1 MSTSLPPARHTR
13 QLADVLAHLFSGP
26 ERSLLVQQLN
36 ARLEEIILRT
46 TTADEEAQAII
57 RWFDDRD
64 RSAELIA
71 AIREKRPKAL
81 PPDFG
86 APSRPRSQCTTASQP
101 AARSSAGGTAFPAA
115 ADGSTAD
122 VLILTALKEEYD
134 EARNVDNGAIG
145 DWTVDNLSGFEV
157 AFRTY
162 RGADGS
168 PLRVALSWATRMRTI
183 ATAEAAGRLLDVV
196 KPRCLAMSGVCAGR
210 RGKVQPGDVIVGS
223 LLYTYD
229 TGAIQVDSDE
239 RRKPRSRFKPDPDP
253 VPLDEQ
259 WLHRAQA
266 FKATA
271 VAEFRPTDWL
281 VQRPPTLEA
290 QGNWVLA
297 QLRAG
302 TDPRDHAESSLRV
315 PAWKETV
322 ERLRKRRLVTKQV
335 PLALTSKGITHI
347 EALMLLHRDK
357 LPATAEW
364 KVHVAPIATGNNVMR
379 DPLLFDR
386 LSDSMREVLGVE
398 MEAAAIGRI
407 AMVRRL
413 HWIVMKGVMDHADDD
428 KEDGLKLFAAR
439 ASAECLLSFVR
450 HVAELRR
457 DVDVAQESHFESAL
471 DAAHPTEGLA
481 TSGVASRL
489 LVDPIYADLAPPSFD
504 VGTAWGLSRGRT
516 IGLLAGFHGA
526 LLFESLTSVE
536 EMLFEA
542 ALRAG
547 RSLPSRFWFRLRFD
561 RPTAEPADEARL
573 YALLATIDAGPR
585 SAWLARAGW
594 PDDVALGLLLEAPF
608 ESESQWGAVEPSL
621 SAWLQRLVCIG
632 SRRPLDV
639 IVHVQARTRVAA
651 AAAVER
657 LHAGLH
663 EDVRVSVE
671 AVRLRDAPAQ
681 AEALD
686 AAAQAEALCDFG
698 FAGAGATAAHE
709 DELARWLT
717 CAGVTLQAEA
727 TDRAR
732 RTNLAAEHPKIVAL
746 IQSLRVRPDPDAVP
760 GPAAHVL
767 ARLDQ
772 IAAIE
777 PEVDAQLL
785 SFVDMFLPGYTGA
798 LLRAYGTGARASG
811 QRAALRFASRT
822 REHADAYVDG
832 ALAAGRF
839 PSARDLPAAGGG
851 ATEILRSLQRRQS
864 DPRAAPHLAALAS
877 HIALLGIQA
886 AHTPAQASLEADAD
900 AAAIWELLA
909 EPITRDGLD
918 AILRAPLP
926 IRAAFGL
933 IDAAEWK
940 TVVSDEHRLRRVL
953 DMRADRSLCFEL
965 PALPP
970 SEAF

>member
-1 MSTSLPPARHTR
+1 MSTSLPPNPYAR
-13 QLADVLAHLFSGP
+13 QLADVLANLFSGP
-26 ERSLLVQQLN
+26 ERSILAQKLG
-36 ARLEEIILRT
+36 ALEKFSPQA
-46 TTADEEAQAII
+46 TTADEEAWAIV
-57 RWFDDRD
+57 RWFDGRD
-64 RSAELIA
+64 RSADLIA
-71 AIREKRPKAL
+71 AIRAERPNAL
-81 PPDFG
+81 SPDFSVLS
-86 APSRPRSQCTTASQP
+86 AP
-101 AARSSAGGTAFPAA
+101 ARSPLAGAAFTAGADGGTAE
-115 ADGSTAD
+115 

-134 EARNVDNGAIG
+134 EARKVDNGAIG
-145 DWTVDNLSGFEV
+145 DWRVDQNLSGFEV

-162 RGADGS
+162 RGADGR

-183 ATAEAAGRLLDVV
+183 ATADAAGGLLDVI

-210 RGKVQPGDVIVGS
+210 RGKVQPGDVIVGN

-229 TGAIQVDSDE
+229 TGAIQVEYDE
-239 RRKPRSRFKPDPDP
+239 RQKPQSRFKADPDP

-266 FKATA
+266 FKAAA
-271 VAEFRPTDWL
+271 VAEFRATNWL
-281 VQRPPTLEA
+281 EQRPPTLEA

-302 TDPRDHAESSLRV
+302 TDPTDHPESGLRV
-315 PAWKETV
+315 PAWKEIV
-322 ERLRKRRLVTKQV
+322 ERLRKRRLVTKQA
-335 PLALTSKGITHI
+335 PLALTSKGTTHI
-347 EALMLLHRDK
+347 DGLLLLHRDK
-357 LPATAEW
+357 LPAPAKW
-364 KVHVAPIATGNNVMR
+364 QVHVAPIATGNSVMR
-379 DPLLFDR
+379 DPRLFER

-398 MEAAAIGRI
+398 MEAAAIGRV
-407 AMVRRL
+407 AKGRRL

-428 KEDGLKLFAAR
+428 KEDGIKPFAAR
-439 ASAECLLSFVR
+439 ASAECLFSFVR
-450 HVAELRR
+450 RITELRC
-457 DVDVAQESHFESAL
+457 DVDIAQESNFEDAL
-471 DAAHPTEGLA
+471 EAAHPTEDLA
-481 TSGVASRL
+481 TSGVPSRL
-489 LVDPIYADLAPPSFD
+489 LVDPIYAREARPSFD

-516 IGLLAGFHGA
+516 IGLVAGFRGA
-526 LLFESLTSVE
+526 PLFESLTSVE

-542 ALRAG
+542 ALRVG

-573 YALLATIDAGPR
+573 YALLAAIDAGPR
-585 SAWLARAGW
+585 SEWLARAGW
-594 PDDVALGLLLEAPF
+594 PNDVALGLLLEAPF

-621 SAWLQRLVCIG
+621 SAWLQRLVRIG

-639 IVHVQARTRVAA
+639 IVHVQARTRMAA

-663 EDVRVSVE
+663 EDVRLSVE
-671 AVRLRDAPAQ
+671 AVRLRDAPTQ

-686 AAAQAEALCDFG
+686 AAAQAEALSDFG
-698 FAGAGATAAHE
+698 FAGAGDPATHE

-727 TDRAR
+727 TDKAQ
-732 RTNLAAEHPKIVAL
+732 RTKLAAEHPKIVAL
-746 IQSLRVRPDPDAVP
+746 IQSLRVRPDPEAVP

-772 IAAIE
+772 IAATE

-811 QRAALRFASRT
+811 QRTALRFASRT

-832 ALAAGRF
+832 ALTAGRF
-839 PSARDLPAAGGG
+839 PSARDLPAASGG

-877 HIALLGIQA
+877 HIALLGIQP
-886 AHTPAQASLEADAD
+886 AHAPNQTSLGGDAD

-909 EPITRDGLD
+909 EPITRDNLD
-918 AILRAPLP
+918 TILRAPLL
-926 IRAAFGL
+926 IRTAFGL
-933 IDAAEWK
+933 IHAAEWK
-940 TVVSDEHRLRRVL
+940 AVVSDEHRLRRVL
-953 DMRADRSLCFEL
+953 DMRADRGLCFDL
-965 PALPP
+965 PAPP
-970 SEAF
+970 PGEACR